1 MKRKDYKLLVEGW
14 RKIVSESS
22 GFDSEDDLIDISSD
36 SLDFDSMISDEETP
50 LEEFSDESEA
60 SRKIEDNEDEIKR
73 FCRLMDINCNDFKK
87 GLKYT
92 LLNQA
97 ATGDLEGNQFDEF
110 GNKID
115 FDELDEQ

>member
-22 GFDSEDDLIDISSD
+22 DFDSEDDLIDISSA
-36 SLDFDSMISDEETP
+36 SLDFDSMISDDESS

-73 FCRLMDINCNDFKK
+73 FCRLMGIDCDSLKDF
-87 GLKYT
+87 
-92 LLNQA
+92 LLTQSFE
-97 ATGDLEGNQFDEF
+97 GDLEGNQFDEF
-110 GNKID
+110 GNEID